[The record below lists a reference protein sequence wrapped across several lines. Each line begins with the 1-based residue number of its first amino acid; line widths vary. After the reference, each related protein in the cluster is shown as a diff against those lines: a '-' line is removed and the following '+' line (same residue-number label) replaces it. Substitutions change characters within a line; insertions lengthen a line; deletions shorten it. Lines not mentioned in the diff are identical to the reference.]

1 MRQIFENEFFFR
13 MLLTMPQRVTMA
25 DVAREA
31 GVSLMTVSRVVNH
44 KDGISEATRQR
55 VQHIIDRLGY
65 RPSDIARSLV
75 TDRTGTIGL
84 VVIDNANPF
93 FSEVARGVEH
103 VAYAEGYNVFLCNTN
118 EDIQRELAVLRSLE
132 EKRVDGLVLCSSRL
146 DDNALLNTL
155 VNHAAVVLIN
165 RRLDDVRFGSIEVN
179 DVRGGQLAVEHLI
192 ARGHKAI
199 GMLAGPQN
207 SYSGQLRARGYRIAL
222 AAANLPY
229 RPEWMRHCLPFVDSG
244 YRAAHDLLTAHSEL
258 TALFCYNDL
267 SAVGAMQA
275 CQELER
281 RVPDDLAVMGF
292 DDVPLAS
299 WVTPALTTCRV
310 PMYDMGRQAMC
321 LLLDY
326 INYPDGHTGKAFEKH
341 LMIEPKLVIRASAP

>member
-1 MRQIFENEFFFR
+1 MIF
-13 MLLTMPQRVTMA
+13 TMPQRVTMA

-55 VQHIIDRLGY
+55 IQGIIDRLGY
-65 RPSDIARSLV
+65 RPSDIARSLA

-84 VVIDNANPF
+84 IVIDNANPF

-103 VAYAEGYNVFLCNTN
+103 IAHAEGYNVFLCNTE
-118 EDIQRELAVLRSLE
+118 EDTQRELAVLRSLE

-146 DDNALLNTL
+146 ADAELSAALA
-155 VNHAAVVLIN
+155 NHPAVVLVN
-165 RRLDDVRFGSIEVN
+165 RCLDDARVGSIEVD
-179 DVRGGQLAVEHLI
+179 DVKGGQLAGEHLI

-207 SYSGQLRARGYRIAL
+207 SYSGRQRTDGYRAAL
-222 AAANLPY
+222 AAASLPY
-229 RPEWMRHCLPFVDSG
+229 RPEWTRHCLPFVESG
-244 YRAAHDLLTAHSEL
+244 YRAAYDLLTAHPAL

-267 SAVGAMQA
+267 SAVGALQA
-275 CQELER
+275 CRALNR

-292 DDVPLAS
+292 DDIPLAS
-299 WVTPALTTCRV
+299 WVTPTLTTCRL
-310 PMYDMGRQAMC
+310 PMYDMGRQAMY
-321 LLLDY
+321 LLLDH
-326 INYPDGHTGKAFEKH
+326 INRASREDESFERH
-341 LMIEPKLVIRASAP
+341 IVIEPELVIRASAP